1 MININK
7 TTKKKKETDPALL
20 SQAFNFFFNNCTK
33 IESKLVDSSKNYA
46 DYLKEPQK
54 LPRNLEEIE
63 GIIKIL
69 NIHKSIGPNSIPTK
83 PLK

>member
-7 TTKKKKETDPALL
+7 TTKKTDPALL

-54 LPRNLEEIE
+54 TPSFLHQEI
-63 GIIKIL
+63 
-69 NIHKSIGPNSIPTK
+69 
-83 PLK
+83 